1 MDTKKKDVKDKEK
14 KSKSSEK
21 DKKEKKSKS
30 GSKEREKV
38 VKQMQKDYDAW
49 LEEADETANI
59 EWKKTD
65 TAEGR
70 VFFRFGDA
78 EYFSLTF
85 PDAYSGKAI
94 AGWYF
99 YTEADELTPKWM
111 DVLNEFCES
120 ARTLAGVLS
129 HAAEQYFELVAHDDE
144 GASDDDDGY
153 DDFAADEDEAPKPK
167 LNQGPTLDKEKYMD
181 IGSPSATLR
190 LLRDLKEIKDAKA
203 ELLGFE
209 AEPVVDARSGKQN
222 LYHWEIRLSGFDG
235 DLAADMKSYASETGK
250 EFVTLEMRFSADYP
264 FTPPFVRVVRPRF
277 KFQTGHVTIGGSIC
291 MELLTRTGWQ
301 STNSIES
308 VLIQIRAEMTCGG
321 ARLDS
326 GYHGDYSEHEAWDAF
341 YRAAKNH
348 GWDFKGLGSDM
359 FPKIY

>member
-1 MDTKKKDVKDKEK
+1 MDTKKKEVKDKEK
-14 KSKSSEK
+14 KSKTSEK
-21 DKKEKKSKS
+21 DKKDKKPKA
-30 GSKEREKV
+30 GSKDREKV
-38 VKQMQKDYDAW
+38 VKQMQKEFDSW

-65 TAEGR
+65 AAEGR

-85 PDAYSGKAI
+85 PDVYAGKAT
-94 AGWYF
+94 AGWYL
-99 YTEADELTPKWM
+99 YTEADALTPKWM
-111 DVLNEFCES
+111 DVLNEFCEKD
-120 ARTLAGVLS
+120 RTLSQVLS
-129 HAAEQYFELVAHDDE
+129 HAAEQYFEVVAHEDDE
-144 GASDDDDGY
+144 EASGDDGF
-153 DDFAADEDEAPKPK
+153 DDFAGSEEEVKPK
-167 LNQGPTLDKEKYMD
+167 TNPGPTLDKEKYLD
-181 IGSPSATLR
+181 IGSPAATLR

-203 ELLGFE
+203 DLLGFE
-209 AEPVVDARSGKQN
+209 AEPVTDSRSGKQN

-235 DLAADMKSYASETGK
+235 DLASDMKAYAKETGK
-250 EFVTLEMRFSADYP
+250 EHVTLEMRFSADYP

-326 GYHGDYSEHEAWDAF
+326 SYRGDYSEHEAWDAF

-348 GWDFKGLGSDM
+348 GWDSKGLGADM